1 MIAAT
6 TAVYFQVTQTFILY
20 DNWMLVILNRPMIA
34 LWTALWRE
42 HTRVRE
48 GLSFDTRLRC
58 IRMMNFSILFCCCF
72 HSYSWVGDFLWML
85 HCCCCGRRPEHL
97 YLLCVELLLLAAI
110 RKLQIMRKTSL
121 FCSVFSSSSS
131 KIPTMSMKICIIIIL
146 NYIFCVCSIITFL
159 LYIENATQQPAKQE
173 KLELSFSI
181 SKQSR
186 ILDYKLRTRS
196 PQSKVSYTHSDGSES
211 DEINEKTSHETRYL
225 TEAVVK
231 GFFCSLSF
239 CAQRF
244 WIVFKFKLSDHWTRI
259 ILSCSHINI

>member
-1 MIAAT
+1 
-6 TAVYFQVTQTFILY
+6 
-20 DNWMLVILNRPMIA
+20 MLVILNRPMIA

-97 YLLCVELLLLAAI
+97 YCVLNCCCSAAI

-121 FCSVFSSSSS
+121 FCSIFSSSS

-159 LYIENATQQPAKQE
+159 LYIENATTAA
-173 KLELSFSI
+173 
-181 SKQSR
+181 SKTGKAWTF
-186 ILDYKLRTRS
+186 IF
-196 PQSKVSYTHSDGSES
+196 
-211 DEINEKTSHETRYL
+211 NFKTVTDIGL
-225 TEAVVK
+225 
-231 GFFCSLSF
+231 
-239 CAQRF
+239 
-244 WIVFKFKLSDHWTRI
+244 
-259 ILSCSHINI
+259 